1 MEMEWLHPG
10 FIFLIGVLLI
20 PVLKGRVRTA
30 YLITLPIIA
39 LIDLILTTEGVFGD
53 IPFSALQIKADDFT
67 LVFGRVDNLSIV
79 FGYIF
84 VIASLCMII
93 YALNERRE
101 GIFMSAFIYVGSA
114 LGVVFAGD
122 LISLYIFWEIMAFSS
137 LFLIWYRETEEAHK
151 AGFRYILWHLF
162 GGCVL
167 LAGII
172 MYAQT
177 TGSIAFNAFTWG
189 IGWDYLPSYLIL
201 LGFSL
206 NAAIP
211 PLHAWLSDAYPEATV
226 AGAVFLTA
234 FTTKSAIYVLLRGFP
249 GIEILIWLGAIMAI
263 YGIIFAILENDIRR
277 LLAYSIISQGGYMV
291 AGVGMGVSGE
301 VGETAVNG
309 AIAHAFCC
317 VLYMALLFMAA
328 GAVLEVTGKSKL
340 TELGGLYRFMPR
352 TFWLYMIGAFSISGF
367 PLFSGFVSK
376 TMVVEAAAAHGYEI
390 VWLLL
395 ECAAIGTF
403 LVVGLKLPYFTF
415 FSSVQCE
422 AREPPKNMLF
432 AMGIV
437 AFLCVFIGIF
447 PQFLYGM
454 LPYAVHYEPY
464 APGHVISTCDMLIF
478 TFVAFWMLR
487 ENLRPEQKITL
498 DTDWLF
504 RILGRRFI
512 WFCEQ
517 PLITFAEIID
527 GALKKIAGF
536 FALFAN
542 NPAVASRMLIALTGA
557 AVLKPLN
564 MNEKYVRDLE
574 QLKRDY
580 PEEMAHMTRVGFG
593 VLLSLMF
600 LTLYLFIYLSYG
612 VLWR

>member
-1 MEMEWLHPG
+1 MSEWIHPG
-10 FIFLIGVLLI
+10 LIFILGALLI
-20 PVLKGRVRTA
+20 PLFERIGRKIRNVYMIA
-30 YLITLPIIA
+30 LPVIA
-39 LIDLILTTEGVFGD
+39 LIDLLFMSYGEYWRV
-53 IPFSALQIKADDFT
+53 PFLNYELI
-67 LVFGRVDNLSIV
+67 FGRVDALSMV
-79 FGYIF
+79 FAYVF
-84 VIASLCMII
+84 VIASLCMTI
-93 YALNERRE
+93 YALHVSES
-101 GIFMSAFIYVGSA
+101 GHHIAAFLYVGA
-114 LGVVFAGD
+114 TLGVVFAGD
-122 LISLYIFWEIMAFSS
+122 LITLYIFWEVMAFSS
-137 LFLIWYRETEEAHK
+137 LALIWYRGTKRAHE

-162 GGCVL
+162 GGMFL

-172 MYAQT
+172 LHIMSFPGQE
-177 TGSIAFNAFTWG
+177 GIAFDAFAWG
-189 IGWDYLPSYLIL
+189 LGHSFIPSYLIL
-201 LGFSL
+201 LGFIL
-206 NAAIP
+206 NAAVP

-234 FTTKSAIYVLLRGFP
+234 FTTKSAIYVLLRGFS
-249 GIEILIWLGAIMAI
+249 GVEILIWLGAIMAI
-263 YGIIFAILENDIRR
+263 YGIIFAVLENDIRR
-277 LLAYSIISQGGYMV
+277 LLAYSLISQGGYMV
-291 AGVGMGVSGE
+291 AGVGMGVLGTK
-301 VGETAVNG
+301 VGEIAVNG

-376 TMVVEAAAAHGYEI
+376 TMVVEAAAHAHEI

-415 FSSVQCE
+415 FSGVQCEE

-464 APGHVISTCDMLIF
+464 APGHVISTCEMLIF
-478 TFVAFWMLR
+478 TFLAFWMLR

-504 RILGRRFI
+504 RLAGRKFI

-527 GALKKIAGF
+527 GALRKIADF
-536 FALFAN
+536 FAWFAN
-542 NPAVASRMLIALTGA
+542 NPAVASRMLVALTGA
-557 AVLKPLN
+557 IVFKPFNPL
-564 MNEKYVRDLE
+564 NEKYERDLNE
-574 QLKRDY
+574 LKRVYSD
-580 PEEMAHMTRVGFG
+580 EAVHRMGIGTG
-593 VLLSLMF
+593 VLLVLIF
-600 LTLYLFIYLSYG
+600 FTLYLFIYLSYG

>member
-1 MEMEWLHPG
+1 
-10 FIFLIGVLLI
+10 
-20 PVLKGRVRTA
+20 
-30 YLITLPIIA
+30 
-39 LIDLILTTEGVFGD
+39 
-53 IPFSALQIKADDFT
+53 
-67 LVFGRVDNLSIV
+67 
-79 FGYIF
+79 
-84 VIASLCMII
+84 
-93 YALNERRE
+93 
-101 GIFMSAFIYVGSA
+101 
-114 LGVVFAGD
+114 
-122 LISLYIFWEIMAFSS
+122 
-137 LFLIWYRETEEAHK
+137 
-151 AGFRYILWHLF
+151 
-162 GGCVL
+162 
-167 LAGII
+167 
-172 MYAQT
+172 
-177 TGSIAFNAFTWG
+177 
-189 IGWDYLPSYLIL
+189 
-201 LGFSL
+201 
-206 NAAIP
+206 
-211 PLHAWLSDAYPEATV
+211 
-226 AGAVFLTA
+226 
-234 FTTKSAIYVLLRGFP
+234 
-249 GIEILIWLGAIMAI
+249 
-263 YGIIFAILENDIRR
+263 
-277 LLAYSIISQGGYMV
+277 
-291 AGVGMGVSGE
+291 
-301 VGETAVNG
+301 
-309 AIAHAFCC
+309 
-317 VLYMALLFMAA
+317 
-328 GAVLEVTGKSKL
+328 
-340 TELGGLYRFMPR
+340 
-352 TFWLYMIGAFSISGF
+352 
-367 PLFSGFVSK
+367 
-376 TMVVEAAAAHGYEI
+376 AHGHEI

-415 FSSVQCE
+415 FSGVQCE

-454 LPYAVHYEPY
+454 LPHAVHYEPY

-478 TFVAFWMLR
+478 TFVAFWILR

-557 AVLKPLN
+557 AVLRPLN

-574 QLKRDY
+574 QLRRDY